1 MYEVKKGYKDNA
13 ELRQSFN
20 ALAERT
26 FSLNFENWYQN
37 GFWRENYIPYSVIQ
51 DNKVI
56 ANVSVNITDIV
67 WNGKKK
73 HFIQLGTVMTDEEH
87 RNKGLIRML
96 MEEIEKDYGEKI
108 DGMYLFANDSV
119 LEFYPKFGFK
129 KATEYQYS
137 KQVENQKEATMK
149 QIPMDNKPAWKMLEK
164 AMDESKV
171 FGSFDMVGNSDLI
184 LFYVT
189 QFMQENVYYD
199 EKLDVYV
206 IAEPED
212 NTLLIHNVFAK
223 KEIELEKVIEAFGK
237 DVKKVVLGFVPQN
250 REGYFVEEI
259 KEEDTTLFVK
269 GDALEQFDGEQLM
282 FQTLAHA

>member
-1 MYEVKKGYKDNA
+1 MYEFKKNYKDNA

-20 ALAERT
+20 VLAEKT
-26 FSLNFENWYQN
+26 FSLNFEDWYQN
-37 GFWRENYIPYSVIQ
+37 GFWRENYIPYSMIQ

-67 WNGKKK
+67 WNGTKK
-73 HFIQLGTVMTDEEH
+73 HFIQLGTVMTDEAH

-96 MEEIEKDYGEKI
+96 MEEVEKDYGEKA

-119 LEFYPKFGFK
+119 LEFYPRFGFK
-129 KATEYQYS
+129 KVAEYQYS

-149 QIPMDNKPAWKMLEK
+149 QIPMDNKPAWETLEK
-164 AMDESKV
+164 AINESKV
-171 FGSFDMVGNSDLI
+171 FGSFDMVGNSDLF

-189 QFMQENVYYD
+189 KFMQENVYYD
-199 EKLDVYV
+199 EQLDVYV
-206 IAEPED
+206 IAEPEED
-212 NTLLIHNVFAK
+212 TLLIHNVFVK
-223 KEIELEKVIEAFGK
+223 KEIDLEKVIEAFGK
-237 DVKKVVLGFVPQN
+237 SVKKVVLGFVPQN

-259 KEEDTTLFVK
+259 EEADTTLFIK
-269 GDALEQFDGEQLM
+269 GDAFERFDGEQLM

>member
-1 MYEVKKGYKDNA
+1 MYEIKKNYKDNA

-20 ALAERT
+20 ELAEKT
-26 FSLNFENWYQN
+26 FSLNFEGWYQN
-37 GFWRENYIPYSVIQ
+37 GFWGGNYIPYSVIQ

-67 WNGKKK
+67 WNGVTK
-73 HFIQLGTVMTDEEH
+73 HFIQLGTVMTDEAY
-87 RNKGLIRML
+87 RNKGLIRIL
-96 MEEIEKDYGEKI
+96 MEEIEKDYGEKT
-108 DGMYLFANDSV
+108 DGIYLFANDSV

-137 KQVENQKEATMK
+137 KQVENQKEATIK
-149 QIPMDNKPAWKMLEK
+149 QIPMDNRPAWETLEK
-164 AMDESKV
+164 AINESRV

-199 EKLDVYV
+199 EKMDVYV

-212 NTLLIHNVFAK
+212 DTMLIHNVFAK
-223 KEIELEKVIEAFGK
+223 KEIDLEKVIEAFGK
-237 DVKKVVLGFVPQN
+237 GVKKVVLGFVPQN

-259 KEEDTTLFVK
+259 KEADTTLFIK
-269 GDALEQFDGEQLM
+269 GDAFEQFDREQLM

>member
-1 MYEVKKGYKDNA
+1 MYEIKKGYKDNA

-37 GFWRENYIPYSVIQ
+37 GFWRENYIPYSIIQ

-67 WNGKKK
+67 WNGTKK

-96 MEEIEKDYGEKI
+96 MEEIEKDYGEKT

-149 QIPMDNKPAWKMLEK
+149 QIPMDNKPAWETLEK
-164 AMDESKV
+164 AMNESKV
-171 FGSFDMVGNSDLI
+171 FGSFDMVGNSDLF

-199 EKLDVYV
+199 EKMDVYV

-212 NTLLIHNVFAK
+212 DTLLIHNVFAK
-223 KEIELEKVIEAFGK
+223 KEIDLEKVIEAFGK
-237 DVKKVVLGFVPQN
+237 GVRKIVLGFVPQN

-259 KEEDTTLFVK
+259 KEADTTLFVK
-269 GDALEQFDGEQLM
+269 GEAFERFNGEQLM

>member
-1 MYEVKKGYKDNA
+1 MYEIKKGYKDNA

-37 GFWRENYIPYSVIQ
+37 GFWRENYIPYSIIQ

-67 WNGKKK
+67 WNGTKK

-96 MEEIEKDYGEKI
+96 MEEIEKDYGEKT

-149 QIPMDNKPAWKMLEK
+149 QIPMDNKPAWETLEK
-164 AMDESKV
+164 AMNESKV
-171 FGSFDMVGNSDLI
+171 FGSFDMVGNSDLF

-199 EKLDVYV
+199 EKMDVYV

-212 NTLLIHNVFAK
+212 DTLLIHNVFAK
-223 KEIELEKVIEAFGK
+223 KEVDLEKVIEAFGTS
-237 DVKKVVLGFVPQN
+237 VKKVVLGFVPQN

-269 GDALEQFDGEQLM
+269 GDALEQFNGEQLM

>member
-164 AMDESKV
+164 ALDESKV